1 MRKSTLVLIS
11 LIFFLLIGLGL
22 IRPRELRASPQE
34 QVAFTSQTKKIPK
47 FSLAFNYGAGLS
59 EATSLLS
66 WTQEI
71 YYESALYDIDYA
83 TRKGSYFAFGVG
95 YQFSSHVGVEIG
107 GIFGSRNM
115 EASYTAS
122 LPHPLLFNSP
132 READAQERFKVNEN
146 AVFFNVVIFVPM
158 KRLSLNFFGGP
169 AYFLASASLIKEIKA
184 AETYPYESISL
195 SSQKEK
201 ITQNVFG
208 GNAGV
213 ALDFLLFTN
222 FALFLK
228 GHYFFGKANFDPA
241 GEIPILSLSLVGGQ
255 IGGGIKL
262 RF

>member
-22 IRPRELRASPQE
+22 IRPKELWASPGK
-34 QVAFTSQTKKIPK
+34 QVALTSQQKKIPK
-47 FSLAFNYGAGLS
+47 FSLSFNYGAGLS
-59 EATSLLS
+59 KATSLLS
-66 WTQEI
+66 WTQDV

-83 TRKGSYFAFGVG
+83 TKKGNYFGIGVG
-95 YQFSSHVGVEIG
+95 YQFSSYVGVEIG

-115 EASYTAS
+115 KANYKAS

-169 AYFLASASLIKEIKA
+169 AYFSASANLIKEIKT

-208 GNAGV
+208 GNVGV
-213 ALDFLLFTN
+213 GFDFLFSTN

-241 GEIPILSLSLVGGQ
+241 GEIPTLSLSLIGGQ

>member
-22 IRPRELRASPQE
+22 IRPKELWASPGK
-34 QVAFTSQTKKIPK
+34 QVALTSQQKKIPK
-47 FSLAFNYGAGLS
+47 FSLSFNYGAGLS
-59 EATSLLS
+59 KATSLLS
-66 WTQEI
+66 WTQDV

-83 TRKGSYFAFGVG
+83 TKKGNYFGIGVG
-95 YQFSSHVGVEIG
+95 YQFSSYVGVEIG

-115 EASYTAS
+115 KANYTAS

-169 AYFLASASLIKEIKA
+169 AYFSASANLIKEIKT

-195 SSQKEK
+195 SSQTEK

-208 GNAGV
+208 GNVGV
-213 ALDFLLFTN
+213 GFDFLLSTN
-222 FALFLK
+222 FAFFLK

-241 GEIPILSLSLVGGQ
+241 GEIPTLSLSLIGGQ